1 MKATLVSVAYPN
13 TRPSASIISLAG
25 EFEEAGMRW
34 TPGGNS
40 EDVEDRRDEGGDGG
54 GGGGGGFG
62 FGGIH
67 LGIGGTIIVLLLSLV
82 FKRDFFALLGGG
94 QSVVPNQT
102 QGQVGPERDT
112 QRDAAEQ
119 STVQFVSFVLD
130 DVQKTW
136 AGILQQRGVIYR
148 HAKLVLYRD
157 LASSGCGRAES
168 ATGPFYCPEDEKVYI
183 DLGFYDELKQR
194 FGAPGQFAQAYVLAH
209 ELGHHVQN
217 LLGIDRKV
225 RVLQEQNSGA
235 ANALSVRMELQAD
248 CFAGI
253 WAKSTD
259 QRHLLEAGD
268 VESALGAAAAVG
280 DDRLQR
286 MATGHVSPDS
296 FTHGSSAQRTEWFQ
310 KGMKGTIEACN
321 TFQQ

>member
-1 MKATLVSVAYPN
+1 MGAA
-13 TRPSASIISLAG
+13 
-25 EFEEAGMRW
+25 MRW

-40 EDVEDRRDEGGDGG
+40 DDVEDRRDESGG
-54 GGGGGGFG
+54 GGGGGI
-62 FGGIH
+62 GGIH
-67 LGIGGTIIVLLLSLV
+67 LGIGGTILVLILSLV

-94 QSVVPNQT
+94 QSVMPSQT
-102 QGQVGPERDT
+102 QGQVDP

-119 STVQFVSFVLD
+119 TTVQFVTFVLD

-136 AGILQQRGVIYR
+136 AGILPAKGVPYR

-157 LASSGCGRAES
+157 LTASGCGRAES

-225 RVLQEQNSGA
+225 RALQEQNSGA
-235 ANALSVRMELQAD
+235 ADALSVKMELQAD

-280 DDRLQR
+280 DDRLQK

-310 KGMKGTIEACN
+310 KGMTEGTIEACN
-321 TFQQ
+321 TFH